1 MRSYIM
7 YSFLCDRKKAPVSQT
22 TVHELVE
29 TLVSHSTR
37 VLSEQKLHN
46 KTVQLVQDAHRYL
59 HIFHENKHYWIF
71 SQDGQIAKMFLA
83 VFRWHFKQILCL
95 CYTGV
100 FFSVTKISVTERWWK
115 WSSNNNSFFL
125 GAPKYLAYINIE
137 LSHCTVFQVLQE
149 NCAVDIP

>member
-46 KTVQLVQDAHRYL
+46 KTVQLVQDAHRNL
-59 HIFHENKHYWIF
+59 HIFHENKHY
-71 SQDGQIAKMFLA
+71 
-83 VFRWHFKQILCL
+83 
-95 CYTGV
+95 
-100 FFSVTKISVTERWWK
+100 
-115 WSSNNNSFFL
+115 
-125 GAPKYLAYINIE
+125 
-137 LSHCTVFQVLQE
+137 
-149 NCAVDIP
+149 